1 MLQLP
6 NLLLS
11 FLLIFF
17 SFLLLHLLRT
27 PKPNLPP
34 GPWQLPFIGSLHH
47 ISINALTHH
56 SFLSLARKYGPLFHL
71 KLGQIYFIVAS
82 SSSTAS
88 EILRTHDQIFASR
101 PTMLAVKTIA
111 YNSIGIG
118 FSPYG
123 PYWRQMRKI
132 CTQELLSSKKVKFFG
147 FIRDEESLKIVE
159 RIGRGS
165 GSTTLKVNMTEI
177 FMDVLNV
184 NIMRAAFGKDWE
196 SNRERFLKALKETM
210 MLLPLLRL
218 ADLFPSLGFV
228 ISVLDGSRARMKN
241 VRREIDVILDEII
254 AEHVIKREAGE
265 GDGEEDFV
273 DILLRVKEKGEFQI
287 PLAVENIKAVILDI
301 LVGATETT
309 SGTLDWV
316 MTELIRHP
324 EIMHRAQLQ
333 IREALRGKTVIEESD
348 INKLDYLKMIIKE
361 TLRLHPPLPLLIP
374 RICNKETKLLGF
386 TIPSKSWVV
395 VNAWAIGRDPDY
407 WENPES
413 FNPDRFKECTVDFIG
428 ANYDYI
434 PFGAGRRI
442 CPGMGFA
449 LAGIEHFLALLLF
462 HFDWELPDSKVFDVD
477 EGLTGSARRKNDLY
491 LLARPYSPIS
501 DE

>member
-17 SFLLLHLLRT
+17 SFLLLHLLKT

-34 GPWQLPFIGSLHH
+34 GPWKLPIIGSLHH

-88 EILRTHDQIFASR
+88 EILKTHDQIFASR

-147 FIRDEESLKIVE
+147 FIREEESLKIVE

-165 GSTTLKVNMTEI
+165 GSMTLKVNMTEI

-241 VRREIDVILDEII
+241 TRREIDLILDEII
-254 AEHVIKREAGE
+254 AEHVIKREAKE

-273 DILLRVKEKGEFQI
+273 DILLRVKENGEFQI
-287 PLAVENIKAVILDI
+287 PLAVENIKAVIL
-301 LVGATETT
+301 V
-309 SGTLDWV
+309 
-316 MTELIRHP
+316 
-324 EIMHRAQLQ
+324 RAQ
-333 IREALRGKTVIEESD
+333 
-348 INKLDYLKMIIKE
+348 
-361 TLRLHPPLPLLIP
+361 H
-374 RICNKETKLLGF
+374 
-386 TIPSKSWVV
+386 
-395 VNAWAIGRDPDY
+395 
-407 WENPES
+407 
-413 FNPDRFKECTVDFIG
+413 
-428 ANYDYI
+428 
-434 PFGAGRRI
+434 
-442 CPGMGFA
+442 
-449 LAGIEHFLALLLF
+449 
-462 HFDWELPDSKVFDVD
+462 
-477 EGLTGSARRKNDLY
+477 
-491 LLARPYSPIS
+491 
-501 DE
+501 

>member
-11 FLLIFF
+11 FLIFF

-34 GPWQLPFIGSLHH
+34 GPWKLPFIGSLHH

-88 EILRTHDQIFASR
+88 EILKTHDQIFASR

-228 ISVLDGSRARMKN
+228 ISVLDGSRVRMKN

-254 AEHVIKREAGE
+254 AEHVIKREAGK

-287 PLAVENIKAVILDI
+287 PLAVENIKAVIL
-301 LVGATETT
+301 VR
-309 SGTLDWV
+309 V
-316 MTELIRHP
+316 
-324 EIMHRAQLQ
+324 
-333 IREALRGKTVIEESD
+333 
-348 INKLDYLKMIIKE
+348 
-361 TLRLHPPLPLLIP
+361 
-374 RICNKETKLLGF
+374 
-386 TIPSKSWVV
+386 
-395 VNAWAIGRDPDY
+395 
-407 WENPES
+407 
-413 FNPDRFKECTVDFIG
+413 
-428 ANYDYI
+428 
-434 PFGAGRRI
+434 
-442 CPGMGFA
+442 
-449 LAGIEHFLALLLF
+449 
-462 HFDWELPDSKVFDVD
+462 
-477 EGLTGSARRKNDLY
+477 
-491 LLARPYSPIS
+491 
-501 DE
+501 